1 MAKSNVL
8 VRVEADTK
16 NYDANIRKAR
26 QQLERFGEDNLSAGG
41 ILKQLSGSLVG
52 VAAKFTSFGA
62 AAAAAM
68 KVVKDAFMSTE
79 SNIDAW
85 EGTVASAKSVYES
98 FVYSLNSGDFSGFL
112 SNLDNVVSKAKEAYE
127 ALDELGTRM
136 TIINP
141 ERAKLQTRQTELK
154 SIIRREGAGSEAGQ
168 RAQAELRSLEPKL
181 VKAFQKES
189 QLNYNA
195 FEKEVDR
202 MLGNANIRLN
212 PQSRQTLLASF
223 ANDDLFQKI
232 RQNARGSK
240 DFKVIGGPDNQ
251 RVETVD
257 TRNTNAKL
265 LDLFTDEWR
274 QQWSQYLTA
283 SFNARGSA
291 ASMLMGDAK
300 FLKDTTT
307 GGKGGKSGATTKQEV
322 DAVTGSID
330 AQAKKVQELQKAW
343 RAAATDSAREDYRK
357 QIEEAQFALD
367 KMMGKT
373 SGIPGMNYG
382 MGDLAGKGGSGLF
395 QNPLFTQNTY
405 DENNWMSKAI
415 AHSQWKLDEKAIKAV
430 SEYYDRKT
438 NETTVNLTKEVGNIA
453 NGISGIL
460 SGIESLGIDLPDG
473 LKDVVSGIQGVI
485 GILSS
490 ISTIVTAIQSIETI
504 AAAGSIIP
512 YARGGIAHA
521 ANGFV
526 PGNRYS
532 TDDIP
537 VAVSS
542 GELILNRAQQGAL
555 ASQLQ
560 NNQQRG
566 PELARVSG
574 EQIYVAMSNYLRRSG
589 KGELITWR

>member
-1 MAKSNVL
+1 
-8 VRVEADTK
+8 
-16 NYDANIRKAR
+16 
-26 QQLERFGEDNLSAGG
+26 
-41 ILKQLSGSLVG
+41 
-52 VAAKFTSFGA
+52 
-62 AAAAAM
+62 
-68 KVVKDAFMSTE
+68 
-79 SNIDAW
+79 
-85 EGTVASAKSVYES
+85 
-98 FVYSLNSGDFSGFL
+98 
-112 SNLDNVVSKAKEAYE
+112 
-127 ALDELGTRM
+127 
-136 TIINP
+136 
-141 ERAKLQTRQTELK
+141 
-154 SIIRREGAGSEAGQ
+154 
-168 RAQAELRSLEPKL
+168 
-181 VKAFQKES
+181 
-189 QLNYNA
+189 
-195 FEKEVDR
+195 

-300 FLKDTTT
+300 FLKETTT

-395 QNPLFTQNTY
+395 QDPLFTQNTY
-405 DENNWMSKAI
+405 DANNEMSKAI
-415 AHSQWKLDEKAIKAV
+415 AHSQWKLDDKTIKAV
-430 SEYYDRKT
+430 GEEFSR
-438 NETTVNLTKEVGNIA
+438 VTKELSPKEMLAKTTQDIGNIA
-453 NGISGIL
+453 SGL
-460 SGIESLGIDLPDG
+460 SGIASGLQQLGIEIPQ
-473 LKDVVSGIQGVI
+473 GIQQAI
-485 GILSS
+485 GILQVISS
-490 ISTIVTAIQSIETI
+490 TLAAIQTI
-504 AAAGSIIP
+504 SAIKLW
-512 YARGGIAHA
+512 
-521 ANGFV
+521 ANGGVVHAESGNIV
-526 PGNRYS
+526 PGNNFS
-532 TDDIP
+532 GDMVP
-537 VAVSS
+537 SMLNS
-542 GELILNRAQQGAL
+542 GELILNRAQQGNI

-560 NNQQRG
+560 NNQQSG
-566 PELARVSG
+566 PQLAHVSG
-574 EQIYVAMSNYLRRSG
+574 EQIYIAMSNYLRRSG
-589 KGELITWR
+589 KGELVTWR